1 MTMGESN
8 LGVTKLK
15 QFGDNMHHKRFTFAH
30 VVIQLLDYGP
40 NDVSYLPWLRF

>member
-15 QFGDNMHHKRFTFAH
+15 KFGDNMNHKIFTFAH
-30 VVIQLLDYGP
+30 VVVQLLDYGP
-40 NDVSYLPWLRF
+40 N